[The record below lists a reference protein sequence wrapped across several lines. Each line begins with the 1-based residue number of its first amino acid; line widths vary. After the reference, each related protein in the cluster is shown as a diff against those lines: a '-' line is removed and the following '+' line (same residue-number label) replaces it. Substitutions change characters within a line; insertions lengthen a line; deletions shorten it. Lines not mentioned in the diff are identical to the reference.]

1 MDSQSALVQQIAY
14 LKKEK
19 NAVILVHS
27 YQRPEVQD
35 IGDYVGDSL
44 GLCIEASK
52 TDADRII
59 FCGVHFMAESAKI
72 LNPDKTVVLPDAN
85 AGCPMANMADAEGLG
100 KLKSENPG
108 VLVVCYVNSTAEVKA
123 ESDIC
128 CTSSNA
134 VAVVNSLPK
143 DKRVIFVPDKYLG
156 GYVCEQTGRDMI
168 LWPGYCPTHQKILP
182 EYIMEKKRAYPRAVV
197 LAHPECSKETIQLAD
212 VVGST
217 GYMFSYCSESEKQ
230 QFIIATEN
238 GLLYRLKKFNP
249 GKEFIPASDLAVC
262 PNMKLTTLRSV
273 CRALDRMEPEIDLD
287 PELIR
292 KSYDPI
298 ARMLEVTA

>member
-1 MDSQSALVQQIAY
+1 MGDQTALVEQIAY
-14 LKKEK
+14 LKNEK

-27 YQRPEVQD
+27 YQKPEVQD

-44 GLCIEASK
+44 GLCIEASR

-85 AGCPMANMADAEGLG
+85 AGCPMANMADAESLR
-100 KLKSENPG
+100 KLKSEHPG
-108 VLVVCYVNSTAEVKA
+108 APVVCYVNSTAEVKA

-134 VAVVNSLPK
+134 VAVVNSLPE
-143 DKRVIFVPDKYLG
+143 DKTVIFVPDKYLG
-156 GYVCEQTGRDMI
+156 GYTREQTGRDMI
-168 LWPGYCPTHQKILP
+168 LWPGYCPTHRKILP
-182 EYIMEKKRAYPRAVV
+182 EHIMEKKREFPHAVV
-197 LAHPECSKETIQLAD
+197 LVHPECSKETIQLAD

-217 GYMFSYCSESEKQ
+217 GHIFSYCSESEKQ
-230 QFIIATEN
+230 QFIIGTEN

-249 GKEFIPASDLAVC
+249 GKEFLPASDLAVC
-262 PNMKLTTLRSV
+262 PNMKLTNLRSV
-273 CRALDRMEPEIDLD
+273 YRALDRMEPEVDLD

-292 KSYDPI
+292 QAYDPI
-298 ARMLEVTA
+298 ARMLEVTV